1 MAIQCRRSIIQ
12 AKTWELKMEAYMKLS
27 TEAMGSLLMALQ
39 KCLIE
44 QSDITDIL
52 KGLKFKEQ
60 GGMLFVMNPP
70 VFKVNYN
77 DSEPEE
83 EADA

>member
-1 MAIQCRRSIIQ
+1 M
-12 AKTWELKMEAYMKLS
+12 KDYMKLS

-52 KGLKFKEQ
+52 KDMNFRAE

-70 VFKVNYN
+70 VFKVKYE
-77 DSEPEE
+77 DVETEE
-83 EADA
+83 EINA

>member
-1 MAIQCRRSIIQ
+1 
-12 AKTWELKMEAYMKLS
+12 MEAYMKLS

-60 GGMLFVMNPP
+60 GGLLFVMNPP
-70 VFKVNYN
+70 IFKISHDDNHDEDCPIDN
-77 DSEPEE
+77 GSE
-83 EADA
+83 